1 MEVGSTLVGAHSD
14 SSGNPKARLLIVEDH
29 FFMREGI
36 KAILE
41 RDEALEVAG
50 EARDAQEAISRCREL
65 RPDLI
70 LMDVSM
76 PEMDGIEATRRI
88 KGLFPQTT
96 VLILT
101 SRSDPQLLMDAVKA
115 GAAGY
120 VLKEDSQHRMLDAI
134 RAVLGGETYLDQRL
148 VMTLLRSLG
157 EEADARGLRPPAAPA
172 TPAATP
178 AAAAPLQKPL
188 TPRETEILGYLAQ
201 GKTNRQIATE
211 LHVSLSTV
219 KRHLEHILPKL
230 GVSDRTQAAV
240 RAVEMGLRPPERSA

>member
-1 MEVGSTLVGAHSD
+1 VEVDTRLTGTHSD
-14 SSGNPKARLLIVEDH
+14 SNGTPKARLLIVEDH

-50 EARDAQEAISRCREL
+50 EARDAQEAISRCRDL
-65 RPDLI
+65 HPDLI

-76 PEMDGIEATRRI
+76 PKMDGIEATRRI
-88 KGLFPQTT
+88 KGLFPHTS

-101 SRSDPQLLMDAVKA
+101 SRSDTHLLMDAVKA

-120 VLKEDSQHRMLDAI
+120 VLKGDSQDRMLDAI
-134 RAVLGGETYLDQRL
+134 KAVLGGETYLDQKL
-148 VMTLLRSLG
+148 VMTLLRRLG
-157 EEADARGLRPPAAPA
+157 EEADSRGARPSAVPAV
-172 TPAATP
+172 
-178 AAAAPLQKPL
+178 AAAPLQKPL
-188 TPRETEILGYLAQ
+188 TPREAEILGHLAQ

-240 RAVEMGLRPPERSA
+240 KAVEMGLRPPERSG

>member
-1 MEVGSTLVGAHSD
+1 
-14 SSGNPKARLLIVEDH
+14 LLIVEDH

-50 EARDAQEAISRCREL
+50 EARDAQEAISRCRDL
-65 RPDLI
+65 HPDLI

-88 KGLFPQTT
+88 KGLYPQTT

-120 VLKEDSQHRMLDAI
+120 VLKEDSQHHKHREVEDEL
-134 RAVLGGETYLDQRL
+134 RADGYRHAPEQADR
-148 VMTLLRSLG
+148 RS
-157 EEADARGLRPPAAPA
+157 AREPHGPVA
-172 TPAATP
+172 TPKGSE
-178 AAAAPLQKPL
+178 Q
-188 TPRETEILGYLAQ
+188 
-201 GKTNRQIATE
+201 NR
-211 LHVSLSTV
+211 
-219 KRHLEHILPKL
+219 
-230 GVSDRTQAAV
+230 
-240 RAVEMGLRPPERSA
+240 